1 MGRSFFNAY
10 SGIAAYQRSLQ
21 QIADN
26 LANVNTHGYKK
37 SEVSF
42 TELLYS
48 DLQEKRYAVD
58 PLPEELAPIAG
69 KGTHMYPVTRFF
81 DQGALQQTERPL
93 DLAIEGDG
101 FFRIIR
107 EDGTEAYTRRG
118 AFYVD
123 EGGNIVTDRGEHLDV
138 DFDLDGIMVNTVIIG
153 PNGQVSGEN
162 EAGARVE
169 LGEIELY
176 SFVNRGG
183 LEKDS
188 AGLFEVTE
196 ASGEPEQGMPG
207 TNGLGTLRQY
217 HLEGSNVDLGMEMVH
232 LIASQRALQANT
244 RSMITADELKALTL
258 LVRG

>member
-26 LANVNTHGYKK
+26 LANLNTNAHKK

-42 TELLYS
+42 TELLYA

-58 PLPEELAPIAG
+58 PAPEALPPFRG
-69 KGTHMYPVTRFF
+69 KGVQMYPVTKFF
-81 DQGALQQTERPL
+81 DQGALQLTERPL
-93 DLAIEGDG
+93 DLAIEGEG
-101 FFRIIR
+101 FFRINR
-107 EDGTEAYTRRG
+107 FDGTEAYTRRG

-123 EGGNIVTDRGEHLDV
+123 EAGSIVTDRGDFLDV
-138 DFDLDGIMVNTVIIG
+138 DFDLDGIMVNTVVIG

-169 LGEIELY
+169 LGQIELFT
-176 SFVNRGG
+176 FVNKGG
-183 LEKDS
+183 LSKDS
-188 AGLFEVTE
+188 AGLYEVTE
-196 ASGEPEQGMPG
+196 ASGEPEQGVPG
-207 TNGLGTLRQY
+207 TAGFGSLRQF
-217 HLEGSNVDLGMEMVH
+217 HLESSNVDMAMEMVH
-232 LIASQRALQANT
+232 LIASQRALQANV